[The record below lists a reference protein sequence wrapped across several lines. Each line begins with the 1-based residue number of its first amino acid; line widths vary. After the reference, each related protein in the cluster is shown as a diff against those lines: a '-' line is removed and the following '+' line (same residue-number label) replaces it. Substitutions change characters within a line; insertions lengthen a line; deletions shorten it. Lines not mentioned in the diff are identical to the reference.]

1 MKSLGLHIA
10 GIAAVVVAAVLAA
23 YTIGFVVERLAR
35 HSPAAA
41 RLSQHARVPFRWLVA
56 AIAAGVGVHVFE
68 PAHGGWPVASH
79 VVALCII
86 GTGAWLLAGLLFV
99 LVESALPRVPTDT
112 ADNRRARTLRTQLM
126 VLRRVTVAAV
136 TVLAIGASLMTFH
149 EVRVVGTS
157 VLASAGLVAA
167 VAAFATN
174 ALLSNLVAGLQ
185 IAFSGSLR
193 LDDVVVVEE
202 EWGRIEEI
210 TLTYVVVHLWD
221 DRRLILP
228 TSYFTTQTF
237 ENWTHTESQVLGAVM
252 LEVDWEIDIEGLR
265 GALRTL
271 VQDSPLWDGRVAV
284 AQVVDATGGNVTV
297 RALVSAHDAPTLWDL
312 RCLVREGLVVWI
324 REHSAPPLSRAE
336 VRTDLAEVNHTHR
349 VVPHGDDHAPQ
360 PDGQYRREASRGDRM
375 FSGDRE
381 SRARGEE
388 FSGPNEDEPAQ

>member
-1 MKSLGLHIA
+1 
-10 GIAAVVVAAVLAA
+10 
-23 YTIGFVVERLAR
+23 
-35 HSPAAA
+35 
-41 RLSQHARVPFRWLVA
+41 
-56 AIAAGVGVHVFE
+56 
-68 PAHGGWPVASH
+68 VASH
-79 VVALCII
+79 AAALCII
-86 GTGAWLLAGLLFV
+86 GAGAWMLAALLFV
-99 LVESALPRVPTDT
+99 LVESALPRLPTNT
-112 ADNRRARTLRTQLM
+112 ADNRHARTVRTQLM

-136 TVLAIGASLMTFH
+136 TALAIGAALMTFH
-149 EVRVVGTS
+149 EVRVIGTS

-174 ALLSNLVAGLQ
+174 ALLGNVVAGLQ

-193 LDDVVVVEE
+193 LDDVVVVQG

-210 TLTYVVVHLWD
+210 TLTYVVVHIWD

-237 ENWTHTESQVLGAVM
+237 ENWTHTESQLLGEVL
-252 LEVDWEIDIEGLR
+252 LDVDWEIDVAGLR

-284 AQVVDATGGNVTV
+284 AQVVDATGGSVNIRV
-297 RALVSAHDAPTLWDL
+297 LVSAHDAPTLWDL

-324 REHSAPPLSRAE
+324 REHSTPPRTRAE
-336 VRTDLAEVNHTHR
+336 VRTDLAEVNLTHR
-349 VVPHGDDHAPQ
+349 VVPHPDHEHQPPPE
-360 PDGQYRREASRGDRM
+360 PDGQYRREAAHGDRV

-388 FSGPNEDEPAQ
+388 FSGPSDGQSQ